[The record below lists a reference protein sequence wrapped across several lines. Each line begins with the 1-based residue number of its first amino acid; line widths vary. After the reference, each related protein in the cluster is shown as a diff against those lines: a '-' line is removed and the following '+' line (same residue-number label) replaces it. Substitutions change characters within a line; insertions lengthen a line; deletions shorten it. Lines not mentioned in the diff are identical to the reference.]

1 MLLEQLHIEQMFTEQ
16 KLLEQ
21 MFINLKLVE
30 QMYVHLMLL
39 EQMSKCS
46 KTDVAKIEDELL
58 DVFRTKNV
66 IRACV
71 IRTKVK
77 AP

>member
-1 MLLEQLHIEQMFTEQ
+1 MHIEQMFTEQ

-39 EQMSKCS
+39 EQMSKCL
-46 KTDVAKIEDELL
+46 KQMLL
-58 DVFRTKNV
+58 KLKMNY
-66 IRACV
+66 
-71 IRTKVK
+71 
-77 AP
+77 